1 MYKKA
6 VIPALFIGIGLI
18 SGCSQSKDQ
27 AVPQVA
33 SVAVDKSATASSSA
47 APAAHGPQIRPDTT
61 DGETSAWMNIYIR
74 CLRDHGAKV
83 GHNPPGKGP
92 AGSLYVDGDPPAAA
106 AAACVSKEPIRAPE
120 LDPAQN
126 PDYKKQWHEQV
137 KCMQGKG
144 MPIVETDDGWTYNSE
159 NAKVPA
165 NDKQIEFDCQV
176 QAFTKK

>member
-1 MYKKA
+1 MRRKD
-6 VIPALFIGIGLI
+6 IMPAFFIGIALI
-18 SGCSQSKDQ
+18 SGCGQSKDQ
-27 AVPQVA
+27 AAPQVA
-33 SVAVDKSATASSSA
+33 SVAGDKSATVGSSA

-61 DGETSAWMNIYIR
+61 DDETSEWMNIYIR
-74 CLRDHGAKV
+74 CLRDHGVKV

-106 AAACVSKEPIRAPE
+106 AAACVSKKPVRAPE

-126 PDYKKQWHEQV
+126 PDYKQQWHEQV
-137 KCMQGKG
+137 KCMQSKG
-144 MPIVETDDGWTYNSE
+144 MPITETDDGATYNSE

-165 NDKQIEFDCQV
+165 NAKQIEFECQV